1 MSTTTTNYW
10 KPNINSLSTR
20 QSENFDSRGKASL
33 SRNMGFKPVSKKGG
47 FQPVSKN
54 GRKTATIPAP
64 MNVEM
69 VEEGLT

>member
-1 MSTTTTNYW
+1 
-10 KPNINSLSTR
+10 
-20 QSENFDSRGKASL
+20 
-33 SRNMGFKPVSKKGG
+33 MGFKPVSKKGG

-54 GRKTATIPAP
+54 GRKTATIPVP